1 MLPSFRDTLRHT
13 SINNDFPAIWASLSL
28 VRLTHKIN
36 HRRVLEGGKGKGGA
50 GRRVR
55 KAMTVVQARNCG
67 DWDQSEFSGDRGE
80 LMD

>member
-1 MLPSFRDTLRHT
+1 MDTKMPPSQ
-13 SINNDFPAIWASLSL
+13 
-28 VRLTHKIN
+28 THETTIVN
-36 HRRVLEGGKGKGGA
+36 GFTQYLAPNVYSVHRSCCVCWEGGKGKGGA

-67 DWDQSEFSGDRGE
+67 SWDQSEFSGDRGE

>member
-1 MLPSFRDTLRHT
+1 M
-13 SINNDFPAIWASLSL
+13 
-28 VRLTHKIN
+28 
-36 HRRVLEGGKGKGGA
+36 EGGKGKGGA

-67 DWDQSEFSGDRGE
+67 GWDQSEFSGDRGE